1 MSNFNIHGSKIDQL
15 NSTGNNIKQTSRDGH
30 NAITEQGNVVQ
41 TEGDNNKVDTNKSK
55 EGLLA
60 TIWGKLKSLWTGVG
74 E

>member
-1 MSNFNIHGSKIDQL
+1 MSKFNIHDSKIDQL
-15 NSTGNNIKQTSRDGH
+15 NSSGNNIKQTSRDGH

-41 TEGDNNKVDTNKSK
+41 TIGDNNKVETNKPK

-60 TIWGKLKSLWTGVG
+60 TISGKIKSLWTGVG